1 MAGEPPG
8 PRADPLDGLMHVAPS
23 VLQAQRVRG
32 VGGGAAS
39 RAPPLPCP
47 SEGAIPATDVGP
59 GGASAGGVAARS
71 GGGRAARRRISA
83 AAHTM
88 SDGSCGASAPGGDD
102 SELGTLTDT
111 AGAHSHDG
119 VAVAAAPDTAGPG
132 PLLPPIHRAH
142 HTGSGRAAVV
152 LVSESALVEREST
165 GRCRGMFDMCC
176 VVTGAGQV
184 SLRQWPLPDA
194 RTVPASS
201 RGVRWV
207 SASVVVRA
215 HILPVMAGT
224 QQNPLS
230 LTLHHVVQPPQANQ
244 DAPV

>member
-39 RAPPLPCP
+39 CAPPLPCP
-47 SEGAIPATDVGP
+47 SEGVIPTTDVGP

-88 SDGSCGASAPGGDD
+88 SDSSCGVAASGGDD

-111 AGAHSHDG
+111 AGAHSHAAG
-119 VAVAAAPDTAGPG
+119 VGLAVAAAPDTAGPG

-142 HTGSGRAAVV
+142 HTGSGRAAAV
-152 LVSESALVEREST
+152 LVSESVQSQWES
-165 GRCRGMFDMCC
+165 
-176 VVTGAGQV
+176 
-184 SLRQWPLPDA
+184 LP
-194 RTVPASS
+194 
-201 RGVRWV
+201 W
-207 SASVVVRA
+207 
-215 HILPVMAGT
+215 
-224 QQNPLS
+224 
-230 LTLHHVVQPPQANQ
+230 HV
-244 DAPV
+244 